1 MSGEGL
7 AFVDT
12 NILVYAFEK
21 PDSPRKETAK
31 ALILEL
37 MRSDRLRLS
46 TQVLQE
52 LFVTMT
58 RKAAAPADPGE
69 VLELMDDLTRWPL
82 VIVDYSLIREAV
94 QVTREASISFWDAL
108 IVASAVRSG
117 ASILLTEDL
126 NHGQVISGVRVENPF
141 R

>member
-58 RKAAAPADPGE
+58 RKAAVPADPGE

-82 VIVDYSLIREAV
+82 VTVDYSLIREAV

>member
-37 MRSDRLRLS
+37 MRSDRLRL
-46 TQVLQE
+46 
-52 LFVTMT
+52 
-58 RKAAAPADPGE
+58 
-69 VLELMDDLTRWPL
+69 
-82 VIVDYSLIREAV
+82 
-94 QVTREASISFWDAL
+94 WDAL